1 MPKSHSQTSDPCP
14 KRGLRDRRLK
24 ETIGVRYND
33 FGVVEPI
40 VADIRAM
47 LATHDG
53 IDTTQTLIVNFN
65 AFVPSSLDIMVYTFT
80 KTTVWVT
87 FHEIKQDVLL
97 RIGRIVESHGAEIA
111 FPTQTVYLAQP
122 EEPPEAMRPA
132 AAPPAAR

>member
-1 MPKSHSQTSDPCP
+1 NPSRMSH
-14 KRGLRDRRLK
+14 RRLK

-65 AFVPSSLDIMVYTFT
+65 AFGPSSLDIMVYTFT

>member
-1 MPKSHSQTSDPCP
+1 MPIISPSEPTIRSQPKVAPASTDTFSTSAGSSCRSPASA
-14 KRGLRDRRLK
+14 KRS
-24 ETIGVRYND
+24 
-33 FGVVEPI
+33 
-40 VADIRAM
+40 
-47 LATHDG
+47 HDG